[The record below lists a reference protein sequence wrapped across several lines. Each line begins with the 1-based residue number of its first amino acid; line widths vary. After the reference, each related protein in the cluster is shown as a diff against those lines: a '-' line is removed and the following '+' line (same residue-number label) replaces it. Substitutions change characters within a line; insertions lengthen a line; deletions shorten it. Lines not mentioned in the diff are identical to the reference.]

1 MTGKMSEEEFQAEV
15 RKTLDLSTEALDQET
30 LRRLRAA
37 RFEALELAGAGRVS
51 WFGLHR
57 WLTAGG
63 LTTVTVLALGISLW
77 VVAPRQNLPVRQA
90 DEVEILMSQ
99 DQLDLYKDL
108 EFYRWL
114 EEDANVDG
122 RGRR

>member
-15 RKTLDLSTEALDQET
+15 RKTLDLTTETLDQET
-30 LRRLRAA
+30 LRRLRTA
-37 RFEALELAGAGRVS
+37 RFEALELVGAGRAS

-63 LTTVTVLALGISLW
+63 LTTVLALGISLW

-90 DEVEILMSQ
+90 DEVEILTSQ

-114 EEDANVDG
+114 EEDTSADG